1 MNKLENIFITFKNQS
16 FDEII
21 KFNLDGSISNKEK
34 LIFRAVFENSVNL
47 ITSFIK
53 EMKANKLMEEKD
65 FNWMM
70 LLYVFVCVQELHD
83 ILDRIEKT
91 DDTHIKNTLDVNKQD
106 LIDHLKK
113 ILGGKDIDSVVDK
126 TFNHIESSDKESGN
140 YNEFV
145 VGRTYVIFSML
156 KENKVNIENISSETL
171 LQISEEN
178 YKNSIVNFAKI
189 CIQ

>member
-83 ILDRIEKT
+83 ILDRIEKQT
-91 DDTHIKNTLDVNKQD
+91 THI
-106 LIDHLKK
+106 
-113 ILGGKDIDSVVDK
+113 
-126 TFNHIESSDKESGN
+126 
-140 YNEFV
+140 
-145 VGRTYVIFSML
+145 
-156 KENKVNIENISSETL
+156 
-171 LQISEEN
+171 
-178 YKNSIVNFAKI
+178 
-189 CIQ
+189 

>member
-1 MNKLENIFITFKNQS
+1 MDKLENIFIGFRNSS

-21 KFNLDGSISNKEK
+21 KLNLNHTISNKEK
-34 LIFRAVFENSVNL
+34 LIFRTIFENSANL
-47 ITSFIK
+47 IASFIK
-53 EMKANKLMEEKD
+53 EIKASKSIEEKD
-65 FNWMM
+65 FDWMM

-83 ILDRIEKT
+83 ILDRVEKT
-91 DDTHIKNTLDVNKQD
+91 DDAHIKNTLDVNKQD
-106 LIDHLKK
+106 LINHLKK
-113 ILGGKDIDSVVDK
+113 ILGGKDMGSVVDK

-156 KENKVNIENISSETL
+156 KENQVNIENMSSEKL

-178 YKNSIVNFAKI
+178 YKNSIVNFVKI
-189 CIQ
+189 CV